1 MEIRIPESLKRVPEP
16 LKHVPGPLKRYGL
29 LVPTAG
35 GALLLI
41 LSEFLTLREIK
52 AVTVVPEGGATSG
65 GSHHLYAFVLIGLAM
80 LVMSVGA
87 VIGRSKPAAAAL
99 VVLAA
104 AAIGII
110 LVVDLPW
117 LNETGLIGRTYDL
130 AEASPAIGFW
140 VELAGALLVLVGAL
154 LVFRRGGFAVVR
166 RERPARRAPG
176 DAVSRR

>member
-16 LKHVPGPLKRYGL
+16 LKHVPQPLKRYGL
-29 LVPTAG
+29 LIPTAG

-117 LNETGLIGRTYDL
+117 LNETGLIGRTY
-130 AEASPAIGFW
+130 EAARAAPRAGLYLEIAGGCAAL
-140 VELAGALLVLVGAL
+140 VGGTLILLAGP
-154 LVFRRGGFAVVR
+154 RRR
-166 RERPARRAPG
+166 RPRR
-176 DAVSRR
+176 SRRTAVAR